1 MNLRPRR
8 FLPSISMLIAF
19 EAVMKAGSV
28 TAAAREI
35 DLTQSTVSRLLK
47 NLEDQLGCA
56 LFVRERKRL
65 IPTDAAQAYRAELSR
80 GLDLIQRAGMA
91 MVANPGGGTLSLA
104 VLPTFGTRWLAPR
117 LGDFLSANPGIAVNP
132 STRVRRFDFAS
143 EGFDAAV
150 FFGAPDW
157 PGAQFLRLFAER
169 YTACAAPSLLAAS
182 PVRSVGDLEGLPLLQ
197 LETRPQAWADWFGA
211 HGAEPPRISGMVLDQ
226 FSMMIQAAISG
237 LGIALLPDYLART
250 EIAEKRLVPL
260 LNEAVPGTG
269 AYWLAWPERH
279 GSARPL
285 AAFRT
290 WLETVRPE
298 TG

>member
-8 FLPSISMLIAF
+8 FLPSVSMLVAF

-28 TAAAREI
+28 TAAAHEI

-47 NLEDQLGCA
+47 NLEDQLGCR

-65 IPTDAAQAYRAELSR
+65 IPTDAARAYQADLTR

-91 MVANPGGGTLSLA
+91 LVANPGGGTLSLA

-117 LGDFLSANPGIAVNP
+117 LGHFLAAHPGIAVNP
-132 STRVRRFDFAS
+132 STRVRRFDLDA
-143 EGFDAAV
+143 EGFDAV
-150 FFGAPDW
+150 IFFGAPDW
-157 PGAQFLRLFAER
+157 PGAQHLKLFDER
-169 YTACAAPSLLAAS
+169 YTACAAPSLLGQTSFSTPA
-182 PVRSVGDLEGLPLLQ
+182 DLAGHPLLQ
-197 LETRPQAWADWFGA
+197 LESRPTAWPDWFRA
-211 HGAEPPRISGMVLDQ
+211 QGAEPPRVSGMVTDQ

-250 EIAEKRLVPL
+250 EIAEGRLEPIL
-260 LNEAVPGTG
+260 RQAVPGTG

-279 GSARPL
+279 ATARPL
-285 AAFRT
+285 ASFRD
-290 WLETVRPE
+290 WLESVRP
-298 TG
+298 GAG